1 MKFRSKKRLK
11 DWFSEFETNWF
22 HFSISLQW
30 KFWPSEIHSTNE
42 KTALAMLR
50 ALMLIEMFAEI
61 WNSQILVRVLKSDN
75 LQYNT
80 LVHWVAGMNDSL
92 TKRLMFQ
99 VLYFFMI
106 SCRILCKNTFN
117 LFIYFLKKYK
127 NKSKEFWVP

>member
-1 MKFRSKKRLK
+1 MIRLSQRTIDPSYYVYWRLLGFKSCGKLSHIFVISKDWNFAQKKWLK

-22 HFSISLQW
+22 HFSIPLQW
-30 KFWPSEIHSTNE
+30 KFWPSDIHSTNE

-80 LVHWVAGMNDSL
+80 QWLQKYLWWISSL
-92 TKRLMFQ
+92 TRASL
-99 VLYFFMI
+99 
-106 SCRILCKNTFN
+106 
-117 LFIYFLKKYK
+117 
-127 NKSKEFWVP
+127 